1 MIYLKKSD
9 TLWYIIKFMSSKDYE
24 EEHVNHPKSDN
35 IGWYFM
41 VNHKE
46 NEVTKE
52 LFQLNFSRY
61 QTRLETSMK
70 GSNFNCVFLLY

>member
-1 MIYLKKSD
+1 
-9 TLWYIIKFMSSKDYE
+9 
-24 EEHVNHPKSDN
+24 
-35 IGWYFM
+35 M

-46 NEVTKE
+46 NEVTKK

-61 QTRLETSMK
+61 QTRLETSMN